1 MVNQRILAE
10 PTRLAKIVDNWR
22 NNVRGVDVAIDQ
34 VHDPDRGAAGWVR
47 DLKIDA
53 STTNPGRQA
62 LFAKVEWTPLG
73 KELVGGGIFRYM
85 SAEFGS
91 HKDAETGTEH
101 PDVLYASTLTNRPF
115 VKGLSP
121 VTLDSEWIEV
131 LREGDYMHDLYGQ
144 LSIQADEG
152 DAGWMHRLYRFLESR
167 LKAGEPAVPS
177 EAQEA
182 AETVVFATRTDDGK
196 EYPASAYLFVP
207 APDKPSTWKLRVK
220 EYVGDTL
227 KVTREQLGRAAAAF
241 SPGGFRGNRVELPS
255 GEVAKVKA
263 KLRSLYQGIGVSGDD
278 IPAHI
283 KNKETQEMDK
293 LIAYLKE
300 LGIELAEGADPV
312 DALREHLDKQ
322 KATVATLSET
332 QTAMAEEKNRRV
344 QLERDVAALTAKL
357 EEGERSGFL
366 DDMTRQGKL
375 LPAERKHFEELY
387 KTSKDTVR
395 SLLGE
400 RAPKVDLGEHGVS
413 TTETVPVEKRRLA
426 KMEELIAGGMTPEAA
441 YKQAHRDVQ

>member
-1 MVNQRILAE
+1 MENQKILAE

-47 DLKIDA
+47 DLKIGP

-73 KELVGGGIFRYM
+73 QELVGGGIFRYM
-85 SAEFGS
+85 SAEFGH
-91 HKDAETGTEH
+91 HKDAETGAEY

-115 VKGLSP
+115 VKGLAP
-121 VTLDSEWIEV
+121 VTLESEWIEV
-131 LREGDYMHDLYGQ
+131 LREGDYLHGVYGQ
-144 LSIQADEG
+144 LSIQADEA
-152 DAGWMHRLYRFLESR
+152 DWLRRLYRFLESR
-167 LKAGEPAVPS
+167 LKAGEPVVPS
-177 EAQEA
+177 EALEA
-182 AETVVFATRTDDGK
+182 AETVAFATQGD
-196 EYPASAYLFVP
+196 ES
-207 APDKPSTWKLRVK
+207 DKPTDK
-220 EYVGDTL
+220 EIRDM
-227 KVTREQLGRAAAAF
+227 E
-241 SPGGFRGNRVELPS
+241 
-255 GEVAKVKA
+255 
-263 KLRSLYQGIGVSGDD
+263 
-278 IPAHI
+278 
-283 KNKETQEMDK
+283 K

-332 QTAMAEEKNRRV
+332 QTAMAEEKSKRV
-344 QLERDVAALTAKL
+344 QLEKDVAALTAKL

-366 DDMTRQGKL
+366 DEMTRQGKL

-400 RAPKVDLGEHGVS
+400 RAPKVDLEEHGVS
-413 TTETVPVEKRRLA
+413 TTETVPVEDRRLA
-426 KMEELIAGGMTPEAA
+426 KMEELITGGMNPAAA
-441 YKQAHRDVQ
+441 YTQAHRDVQ

>member
-10 PTRLAKIVDNWR
+10 PTRLARIVENWR
-22 NNVRGVDVAIDQ
+22 KNVRGVDVAIDQ
-34 VHDPDRGAAGWVR
+34 VHDPDRGAAGWIR
-47 DLKIDA
+47 DLKIDQ
-53 STTNPGRQA
+53 STTNPGKQA

-85 SAEFGS
+85 SAEFGP
-91 HKDAETGTEH
+91 HKDSETGTEYQ
-101 PDVLYASTLTNRPF
+101 DVLYASTLTNRPF
-115 VKGLSP
+115 VKGLAP

-131 LREGDYMHDLYGQ
+131 LREGDYMHDMYGQ

-152 DAGWMHRLYRFLESR
+152 DAGWMRRLYRFLEAR

-182 AETVVFATRTDDGK
+182 AETVEFATRTDDGK
-196 EYPASAYLFVP
+196 EYPASAYLYVP
-207 APDKPSTWKLRVK
+207 DPDKPSTWKLRIK

-263 KLRSLYQGIGVSGDD
+263 KLRSLYREIGVSEDD

-283 KNKETQEMDK
+283 KNEETQDMDK

-312 DALREHLDKQ
+312 DALREYIDK
-322 KATVATLSET
+322 KKDTVATLSET
-332 QTAMAEEKNRRV
+332 AMAEEKNKRM
-344 QLERDVAALTAKL
+344 QLEKDVAALTAKL
-357 EEGERSGFL
+357 EESERTAFL

-375 LPAERKHFEELY
+375 LPAERPYFEELY
-387 KTSKDTVR
+387 KANKETVR
-395 SLLGE
+395 KLLGE
-400 RAPKVDLGEHGVS
+400 RTAKVDLGEHGVA
-413 TTETVPVEKRRLA
+413 TTKTAPVEDRMLA
-426 KMEELIAGGMTPEAA
+426 KMEELIAGGMSPEAA
-441 YKQAHRDVQ
+441 YKQAHREVQ